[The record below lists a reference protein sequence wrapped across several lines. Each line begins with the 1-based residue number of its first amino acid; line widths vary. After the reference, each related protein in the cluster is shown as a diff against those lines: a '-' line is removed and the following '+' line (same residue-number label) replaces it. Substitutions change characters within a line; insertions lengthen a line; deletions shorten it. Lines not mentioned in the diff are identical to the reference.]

1 MMTGERGSNKRT
13 CQSRWLHYM
22 HKGQTPNHRTDL
34 VWPQARPSRNHWPL
48 WRHQRKCRFEKV
60 KVGPFF
66 SPLFSPYKSY
76 FVITFVNG
84 NIKYGVVGEVGCL
97 IMTQKVGFALKYS
110 EQIYWN
116 TMKADTKSSPRKQIH
131 RNTSTVDTLS
141 GNALTCLM
149 MKPVQSA
156 HCGAMHKASKLR
168 DLEDEHLDHPS
179 NYKCCNKQ
187 IHFIT
192 NNAEA

>member
-1 MMTGERGSNKRT
+1 
-13 CQSRWLHYM
+13 
-22 HKGQTPNHRTDL
+22 
-34 VWPQARPSRNHWPL
+34 
-48 WRHQRKCRFEKV
+48 
-60 KVGPFF
+60 
-66 SPLFSPYKSY
+66 
-76 FVITFVNG
+76 
-84 NIKYGVVGEVGCL
+84 
-97 IMTQKVGFALKYS
+97 
-110 EQIYWN
+110 
-116 TMKADTKSSPRKQIH
+116 MKADTKSSPRKRIH

-156 HCGAMHKASKLR
+156 QHRASKLR

-192 NNAEA
+192 NNAEVRFKL